1 VNVMLLAGLTP
12 DEREA
17 VRAAARAAETG
28 RVRDERERR
37 LAEAVRNIEQ
47 EVRVIK
53 LLLADRRAGEGGC
66 DDDPR

>member
-1 VNVMLLAGLTP
+1 
-12 DEREA
+12 
-17 VRAAARAAETG
+17 
-28 RVRDERERR
+28 VRDERERR

-53 LLLADRRAGEGGC
+53 LLLADRRAGEGGG

>member
-1 VNVMLLAGLTP
+1 VNTILLAGLTP
-12 DEREA
+12 AEREA
-17 VRAAARAAETG
+17 VRAAARAAESG

-37 LAEAVRNIEQ
+37 LAEAVQNIEQ

-53 LLLADRRAGEGGC
+53 LLLAGRTTDEGG

>member
-1 VNVMLLAGLTP
+1 MNAILLAGLTP
-12 DEREA
+12 
-17 VRAAARAAETG
+17 
-28 RVRDERERR
+28 DERERR

>member
-1 VNVMLLAGLTP
+1 MNAILLAGLTP

-28 RVRDERERR
+28 RGRDERERR

>member
-1 VNVMLLAGLTP
+1 MNAILLAGLTP

>member
-1 VNVMLLAGLTP
+1 MNAILLAGLTP

-53 LLLADRRAGEGGC
+53 LLLAGRRAGEGGG